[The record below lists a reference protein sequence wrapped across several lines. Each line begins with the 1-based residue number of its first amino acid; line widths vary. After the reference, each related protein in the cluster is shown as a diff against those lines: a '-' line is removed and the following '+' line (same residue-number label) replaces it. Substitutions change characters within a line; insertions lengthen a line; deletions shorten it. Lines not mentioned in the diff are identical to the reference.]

1 MQIET
6 ETYILPECLACYAMY
21 GESCGDEEL
30 ETAYDKWL
38 DREMRY
44 NSFISMHLVDISD
57 SPNFMKYHELHSF
70 GIGSCDTLEFTFH
83 TTKQEDN

>member
-30 ETAYDKWL
+30 ETAYDEWL
-38 DREMRY
+38 GREMKGF
-44 NSFISMHLVDISD
+44 SSMHLVDISNEP
-57 SPNFMKYHELHSF
+57 SFMRHHELHSF